1 MIIVEIKNPQ
11 PLNEEEDAMMNAF
24 KSAVNFMRTSAPG
37 KALGNTISKK
47 IIDAVADHFKIKRD
61 SVTYEIIARSIAD
74 LDMEHYAAL
83 LDDTKKGDVC
93 QIIGMN
99 MVTAIYEIVAEEI
112 IADISQGV
120 GGDNNIT
127 SAIKFLGTAGIRT
140 AGQTKAGQQT
150 ATKIANAICQFPF
163 KDLVPQIPG
172 MESVKEVG
180 GDVLSFFGDMFEE

>member
-11 PLNEEEDAMMNAF
+11 PLNEEDAMMNAF
-24 KSAVNFMRTSAPG
+24 KSAVDFMRTSAVG
-37 KALGNTISKK
+37 KALGNEISKK
-47 IIDAVADHFKIKRD
+47 IIDAVADHFKFKRD
-61 SVTYEIIARSIAD
+61 SLTYELIARSIAD
-74 LDMEHYAAL
+74 LDVEHYTAL
-83 LDDTKKGDVC
+83 LDDTKKGNVC

-112 IADISQGV
+112 VADLSQGI
-120 GGDNNIT
+120 GGENKIT

-150 ATKIANAICQFPF
+150 ATKIAEAICKFPF

-172 MESVKEVG
+172 MESVKEMG
-180 GDVLSFFGDMFEE
+180 GDVMSFFGGMLEE